1 MVPEGTSSIERNQ
14 VSKYVKPKK
23 LVPEGPKRKKAAGK
37 KGGNAQKNK
46 GNSTDYL
53 GSKK

>member
-37 KGGNAQKNK
+37 NVKRK
-46 GNSTDYL
+46 SL
-53 GSKK
+53 PKKQQILP